1 MESNTINYKEEILKS
16 GIILA
21 GVSIILTTL
30 TYMINV
36 ELMVE
41 WWFGILS
48 LIISVG
54 LLIYLG
60 ITYRNSIGG
69 ILSYGNALK
78 YSILVMLVSY
88 VIVICFDIL
97 LYTVID
103 PDLLEVISDL
113 TIEKIDVEEM
123 GRLDVPQE
131 QIDASITFMEE
142 QIKNSIT
149 ASGILKSSLWILV
162 LVEFVSLFTAIFI
175 KRNEPVSDRMN

>member
-1 MESNTINYKEEILKS
+1 MELNTINYKEEILKS

-21 GVSIILTTL
+21 GVSIILTML

-88 VIVICFDIL
+88 IIGICFQIL

-113 TIEKIDVEEM
+113 TIEKSVEDM
-123 GRLDVPQE
+123 GRWDVPQE

-175 KRNEPVSDRMN
+175 KRNKSVSDRMN

>member
-21 GVSIILTTL
+21 GVSIIMTML

-36 ELMVE
+36 ELMVK

-69 ILSYGNALK
+69 ILSYGNVLK
-78 YSILVMLVSY
+78 YSILVM
-88 VIVICFDIL
+88 IV
-97 LYTVID
+97 
-103 PDLLEVISDL
+103 
-113 TIEKIDVEEM
+113 
-123 GRLDVPQE
+123 
-131 QIDASITFMEE
+131 
-142 QIKNSIT
+142 
-149 ASGILKSSLWILV
+149 
-162 LVEFVSLFTAIFI
+162 
-175 KRNEPVSDRMN
+175 